1 MKKKLEKLHSFLN
14 ENFKTKSE
22 ESFKSFLSRF
32 SDELITLSQ
41 DSEID
46 SVIDWLNSRKKK
58 LEASV
63 SRIPLKDVS
72 DEWYLSNE
80 SGDYEH
86 VANGFFKIVGV
97 RTETSIR
104 ESGKGW
110 DQPMIDQGTE
120 SSVAGLIMKRFDDIP
135 YYLIEAKFEPGNYD
149 KILLSPTLQVTY
161 DNLNKLHGGRKPAF
175 AEYFNGE
182 MQDVKVLHE
191 KWYPEDGGRFYLK
204 RVKNMI
210 IETTNEIDIT
220 DDFKWINIT
229 QLRTILT
236 LDNIA
241 NQHLRSLMSI
251 L

>member
-46 SVIDWLNSRKKK
+46 SVIDWLNSRKEK

-86 VANGFFKIVGV
+86 VTNGFFKIVGV

-120 SSVAGLIMKRFDDIP
+120 SSVAGLK
-135 YYLIEAKFEPGNYD
+135 A
-149 KILLSPTLQVTY
+149 
-161 DNLNKLHGGRKPAF
+161 PA
-175 AEYFNGE
+175 
-182 MQDVKVLHE
+182 
-191 KWYPEDGGRFYLK
+191 
-204 RVKNMI
+204 
-210 IETTNEIDIT
+210 
-220 DDFKWINIT
+220 IT
-229 QLRTILT
+229 QVLQKLT
-236 LDNIA
+236 AVAMVFSAEICA
-241 NQHLRSLMSI
+241 TKPKAI
-251 L
+251 G